1 MSDKALKTYLTLDSR
16 IELIQRELFYHF
28 KQAWAF
34 WRLVL
39 ILMKQPRNKTK
50 INGALLTG
58 DPSAGKSTLI
68 RQMIVIFKENVI
80 GFRVQ
85 DIEIFSVPQGV
96 GPVMVFAQLCKSLG
110 IPDIPSNPKNY
121 SITYFILKAA
131 AKLKQDRRLLI
142 IDEFQN
148 LYEIPGVQRKRV
160 ISALNQLIN
169 QSRIPIIL
177 VGVTGVDDILKNIED
192 DDSNLKGT
200 FSSRFPEFQLRKWE
214 DPSETEYISILM
226 SIWEDCHLRPS
237 EDQMRFYSNETIR
250 NQILQLTDGLLG
262 KIVLLIKRIAVNLIS
277 NGQPEIITTDQLIVA
292 AKELEMQG
300 WEQLEQV

>member
-1 MSDKALKTYLTLDSR
+1 M
-16 IELIQRELFYHF
+16 
-28 KQAWAF
+28 F

-68 RQMIVIFKENVI
+68 RQMIVIFKENVT

-110 IPDIPSNPKNY
+110 IPDIPLNPRNY
-121 SITYFILKAA
+121 SLTYFILKAA

-169 QSRIPIIL
+169 QSRIPIVL

-200 FSSRFPEFQLRKWE
+200 FSSRFPEFKLKKWE
-214 DPSETEYISILM
+214 NPSDTEYISILM
-226 SIWEDCHLRPS
+226 SIWEDCHLHPG
-237 EDQMRFYSNETIR
+237 ENQKRFYSDEIIR
-250 NQILQLTDGLLG
+250 NQIIQITDGLLG
-262 KIVLLIKRIAVNLIS
+262 KIVLLLKRIAVNLIS
-277 NGQPEIITTDQLIVA
+277 NGQPEIITTDQLITT
-292 AKELEMQG
+292 AKELKMKG
-300 WEQLEQV
+300 WEQLEQN